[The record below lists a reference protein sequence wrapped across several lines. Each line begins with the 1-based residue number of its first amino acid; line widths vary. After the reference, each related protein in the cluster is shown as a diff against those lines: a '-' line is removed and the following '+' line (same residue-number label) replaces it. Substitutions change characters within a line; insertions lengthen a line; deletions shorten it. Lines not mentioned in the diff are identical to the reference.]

1 MLKQTL
7 QHPPLLGAVA
17 AAGHGARIL
26 LADGNFPISTAVNQ
40 AAQVV
45 YLNLRRGLL
54 TVSDVLQPLT
64 ETIAVEAAALMQS
77 PDGSPVAAHEDYR
90 DILGPDVPFQLV
102 ERFAFYDATR
112 APDVAVAVATGDE
125 RLCANLLL
133 TVGLP

>member
-1 MLKQTL
+1 VLKQTL
-7 QHPPLLGAVA
+7 QHPPLLSAVA

-45 YLNLRRGLL
+45 YLNLRRGVL

-77 PDGSPVAAHEDYR
+77 PDGSPVAAHADYR

-102 ERFAFYDATR
+102 ERFTFYDATR
-112 APDVAVAVATGDE
+112 APDVAVAVMTGDE